1 MSNTVYSIGLGPGN
15 PELLTVRARRIL
27 EESDIVVVPQSDKT
41 GRSVARD
48 IILHY
53 IDPSRILMYYFP
65 MNNDRKDLERR
76 YTELARKIKQLTTE
90 GKRLSYVTMGDPTIF
105 STSNYIT
112 EKLRA
117 VGVEVRHVPGISS
130 INAASTMLGL
140 PLCVKGEHF
149 GVYEMPEEVDE
160 AVKLIRRHPT
170 TVFMKVNRKLPVL
183 VEAVRIAVP
192 ERAYLARRIGLD
204 EEVFYDILNCS
215 PPPEA
220 AYLSV
225 AVIRRG
231 ETGGVEL

>member
-15 PELLTVRARRIL
+15 PELLTVRAKRIL
-27 EESDIVVVPQSDKT
+27 EESDIVVVPQSDET

-65 MNNDRKDLERR
+65 MNNDREDLENR
-76 YTELARKIKQLTTE
+76 YTELARKIKRLTAE

-117 VGVEVRHVPGISS
+117 VGVEVKHVPGISS

-149 GVYEMPEEVDE
+149 GVYEMPVDVDE

-183 VEAVRIAVP
+183 VEAVRVAVP

-204 EEVFYDILNCS
+204 EEVFYDMLNCS

-231 ETGGVEL
+231 RSAG

>member
-1 MSNTVYSIGLGPGN
+1 MTNTVYSIGLGPGN
-15 PELLTVRARRIL
+15 PELMTVKARRIL

-65 MNNDRKDLERR
+65 MNNDREDLERR
-76 YTELARKIKQLTTE
+76 YTELALKIKGLTRE
-90 GKRLSYVTMGDPTIF
+90 GKRVSYVTMGDPTIF

-112 EKLRA
+112 EKLKA
-117 VGVEVRHVPGISS
+117 VGVEVKHVPGISS

-149 GVYEMPEEVDE
+149 GVYEMPGEVEE

-183 VEAVRIAVP
+183 VEAVRTAVP

-204 EEVFYDILNCS
+204 EEVFYDMLNCS

-231 ETGGVEL
+231 QSAG

>member
-15 PELLTVRARRIL
+15 PELMTVKARRVL

-53 IDPSRILMYYFP
+53 IDPSKILMYYFP
-65 MNNDRKDLERR
+65 MNNDREDLEKR
-76 YTELARKIKQLTTE
+76 YTELARKIKGLTEE
-90 GKRLSYVTMGDPTIF
+90 GKVVSYVTMGDPTIF

-117 VGVEVRHVPGISS
+117 VGVEVKHVPGISS

-140 PLCVKGEHF
+140 PLCIKGEHF
-149 GVYEMPEEVDE
+149 GVYEMPMEVDE

-204 EEVFYDILNCS
+204 EEVFYDMLICS
-215 PPPEA
+215 PPPDA

-231 ETGGVEL
+231 RSAG

>member
-1 MSNTVYSIGLGPGN
+1 MSNTVHSIGLGPGN
-15 PELLTVRARRIL
+15 PELLTVRARRML
-27 EESDIVVVPQSDKT
+27 EESDIVVVPQSDET
-41 GRSVARD
+41 GRSVAKD
-48 IILHY
+48 IVLHY
-53 IDPSRILMYYFP
+53 IDSSRILMYYFP
-65 MNNDRKDLERR
+65 MNNDREDLENR
-76 YTELARKIKQLTTE
+76 YTELARKIKQLIAE
-90 GKRLSYVTMGDPTIF
+90 GKRVSYVTMGDPTIF

-112 EKLRA
+112 EKLKA
-117 VGVEVRHVPGISS
+117 VGVEVKHVPGISS

-149 GVYEMPEEVDE
+149 GVYEMPEEVEE

-183 VEAVRIAVP
+183 VEAVRTAVP

-204 EEVFYDILNCS
+204 EEVFYDMLNCS
-215 PPPEA
+215 PPPDA

-231 ETGGVEL
+231 QTGGVES

>member
-1 MSNTVYSIGLGPGN
+1 MSNSVYSIGLGPGN
-15 PELLTVRARRIL
+15 PELMTVRAKRIL
-27 EESDIVVVPQSDKT
+27 EESDIVVVPQSDET

-65 MNNDRKDLERR
+65 MNNDREDLENR
-76 YTELARKIKQLTTE
+76 YTELALKIKRLTAE

-130 INAASTMLGL
+130 INAASAMLGL
-140 PLCVKGEHF
+140 PLCIKGEHF

-204 EEVFYDILNCS
+204 EEVFYDMLNCS

-231 ETGGVEL
+231 RSAG

>member
-15 PELLTVRARRIL
+15 PELLTVLAKRIL
-27 EESDIVVVPQSDKT
+27 EESDVVVVPQSDEL

-53 IDPSRILMYYFP
+53 ISASKIMMYYFP
-65 MNNDRKDLERR
+65 MNNDRDELERR
-76 YTELARKIKQLTTE
+76 YTDLAGRIEALTGE
-90 GKRLSYVTMGDPTIF
+90 GKRVSYVTMGDPTIF
-105 STSNYIT
+105 STSNYLT
-112 EKLRA
+112 MKLKAR
-117 VGVEVRHVPGISS
+117 GMEVKHVPGISS

-140 PLCVKGEHF
+140 PLCTKGEHF
-149 GVYEMPEEVDE
+149 GVYEMPGKVEE
-160 AVKLIRRHPT
+160 AVALIKRHPT

-183 VEAVRIAVP
+183 VEAVRTASP

-204 EEVFYDILNCS
+204 EEVFYDMLNCS

-231 ETGGVEL
+231 ESR